1 MVPGL
6 VIGTVEKQSVFCGVC
21 DVVIYQLEKP
31 THVFLLQLEK
41 VHMRL
46 WYKLKGKELPLD
58 MLIRNSYLRK
68 YN

>member
-21 DVVIYQLEKP
+21 DVVIY
-31 THVFLLQLEK
+31 QLEK